1 MKFDMN
7 ADKHMGGVITVHK
20 KLVRQSEVVNPDNF
34 MNSPYKTW
42 WESRDLEISRAGWIV
57 GVRYLS
63 AGTSYPP
70 RGHGED
76 WENGYMDV
84 SSVIPAWQ
92 VSFWPS
98 LKPILVPVDG
108 FIKGGVPLSPSKF
121 AWIYKMDP
129 REKERIRCLM
139 HDDMKRY
146 PRDAKGH
153 WMKLNTPPVTHESA
167 P

>member
-7 ADKHMGGVITVHK
+7 ADKHMGEVITVHK

-57 GVRYLS
+57 GVRYLPE
-63 AGTSYPP
+63 GTSYFP
-70 RGHGED
+70 RGSGED
-76 WENGYMDV
+76 YEQAYLDV
-84 SSVIPAWQ
+84 QNVKPAWQ

-121 AWIYKMDP
+121 SWIYQTHP
-129 REKERIRCLM
+129 AEKERIRCMM
-139 HDDMKRY
+139 HDDMNRY
-146 PRDAKGH
+146 TRDAKGR
-153 WMKLNTPPVTHESA
+153 WQKFIRPVSLLTGA
-167 P
+167 K